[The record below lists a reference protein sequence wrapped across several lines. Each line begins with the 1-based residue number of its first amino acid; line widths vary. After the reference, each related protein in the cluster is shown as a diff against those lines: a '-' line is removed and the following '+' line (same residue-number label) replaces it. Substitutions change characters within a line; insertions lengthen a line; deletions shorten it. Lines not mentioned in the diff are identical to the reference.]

1 MPGQSNR
8 PEGSSSVLLAGGWR
22 VPRACSC
29 RADLVLP
36 RMPTLWPAGCE
47 SAGCCRGLLRPK
59 SPVGK
64 DSGGWPDALVIG
76 RYGVDAFRPSDIPV
90 GRVALPAI
98 PLSRFPADA
107 DSVGIGSVSV
117 PAGGF
122 GLRILS
128 SSVSWG
134 NAAARDRVPS
144 SPLCPASPPW
154 VRCPAAWHGP
164 GRSDCASRHLFLSAL
179 RARTGNRTCSAEF
192 LDRLSNPLEWCC
204 ALTSEARYAA
214 NVRVGRRI
222 EENLTRSGSS
232 MCGLGCLGKNTR
244 ASRATD

>member
-8 PEGSSSVLLAGGWR
+8 PEGSSSALSAGGWR

-36 RMPTLWPAGCE
+36 RMPTLWLAGCE

-98 PLSRFPADA
+98 PLSRFLADA

-122 GLRILS
+122 GLRNPVFIGALGQCGCTRS
-128 SSVSWG
+128 SAVF
-134 NAAARDRVPS
+134 AAAPCISALGALPGGLAWAGSERPREQASVFVRPS
-144 SPLCPASPPW
+144 RTNRKPNLLCGVSGSTVQPVEAVLCP
-154 VRCPAAWHGP
+154 
-164 GRSDCASRHLFLSAL
+164 D
-179 RARTGNRTCSAEF
+179 
-192 LDRLSNPLEWCC
+192 
-204 ALTSEARYAA
+204 
-214 NVRVGRRI
+214 VGST
-222 EENLTRSGSS
+222 L
-232 MCGLGCLGKNTR
+232 CGECQGKPTH
-244 ASRATD
+244 